1 MGYSAATPIKSRKA
15 QQKML
20 SFLREHLRPAHWN
33 NPDDQCAWMRAMTDD
48 LSYDQSKLKIGFD
61 YFNSQNFYGEYLF
74 AVLRWMA
81 LRVGR
86 KVRLKDYTEPIPYY
100 MIDGYMPVPVLLRST
115 WEGRQLGA
123 SHEGGFVDEDGF
135 MPPRKPW
142 LPVSDRM
149 DGHVERAVTTNAP
162 ESVLAHLMND
172 DRVTVTD
179 APPYRIEASEP
190 SMVSSVKDQ
199 IEALGYRCDVEF
211 GPPVLNLGRQRMY
224 ELQAP
229 QYERMSQMIKLEL
242 ARLSKLWAEER
253 FSSGSNS

>member
-1 MGYSAATPIKSRKA
+1 MKSRKA

-33 NPDDQCAWMRAMTDD
+33 NPDDQCAWVRAMTDD
-48 LSYDQSKLKIGFD
+48 LSYDKSKLKIGFD
-61 YFNSQNFYGEYLF
+61 YSNSNNFYVEYRL

-86 KVRLKDYTEPIPYY
+86 KVRLKGYTEPIPYY
-100 MIDGYMPVPVLLRST
+100 MFDGYMPVPVLLRSV
-115 WEGRQLGA
+115 WEGRLLGA
-123 SHEGGFVDEDGF
+123 SHDDGFVDEDGF

-149 DGHVERAVTTNAP
+149 DGHVERAVVTNAP
-162 ESVLAHLMND
+162 ESVLVHLRND
-172 DRVTVTD
+172 NRITVTN

-190 SMVSSVKDQ
+190 SMVTFVENQ
-199 IEALGYRCDVEF
+199 LEAQGYHCDVDF

-224 ELQAP
+224 DLQAP
-229 QYERMSQMIKLEL
+229 QYERMSQTIKLEL
-242 ARLSKLWAEER
+242 ARLSKLWDEAGVG
-253 FSSGSNS
+253 SGSTI